1 MPTDTL
7 LDPSRLRASL
17 AIHSEASESNLLR
30 LENKQLRELVIQL
43 SKIVFMNVL
52 DIKRPPSD
60 GSPIAPSQPTSFW
73 LSLPDTS

>member
-1 MPTDTL
+1 MPSDTL
-7 LDPSRLRASL
+7 PDHSGLRASF
-17 AIHSEASESNLLR
+17 AIHSESSKLLR

-52 DIKRPPSD
+52 DTKRPPSD